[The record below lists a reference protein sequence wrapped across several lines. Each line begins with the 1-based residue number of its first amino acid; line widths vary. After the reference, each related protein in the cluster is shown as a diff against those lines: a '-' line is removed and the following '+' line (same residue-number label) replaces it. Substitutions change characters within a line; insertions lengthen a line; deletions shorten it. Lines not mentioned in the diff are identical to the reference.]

1 MRKSRLS
8 RGSSN
13 SAEVLKEHLTDIW
26 SIKTWGHLHDD
37 DGGAFFWAG
46 LSSRAAV
53 KYAPAAL
60 DQLHHDFVADVLI
73 LHRIKTG
80 RNAGNARA
88 ETSRNWDSIL
98 GQLELFWMYPAN
110 LNSFSSGFEYLMIL
124 NSCAKRQS
132 FNSTSNNRHTLVHT
146 RTHEYGLYE
155 RV

>member
-26 SIKTWGHLHDD
+26 SIKTWLHLHDY
-37 DGGAFFWAG
+37 DGGAFLWAG

-60 DQLHHDFVADVLI
+60 DQLHHDFVTDVLI

-80 RNAGNARA
+80 RNTEKCKSEKEAPIGTAFWGNWSYF
-88 ETSRNWDSIL
+88 ECS
-98 GQLELFWMYPAN
+98 QQFWIHLAH
-110 LNSFSSGFEYLMIL
+110 LMIL
-124 NSCAKRQS
+124 NSCAQRQS
-132 FNSTSNNRHTLVHT
+132 LNSTSNNRHTLVHT
-146 RTHEYGLYE
+146 HTHEYGLYE